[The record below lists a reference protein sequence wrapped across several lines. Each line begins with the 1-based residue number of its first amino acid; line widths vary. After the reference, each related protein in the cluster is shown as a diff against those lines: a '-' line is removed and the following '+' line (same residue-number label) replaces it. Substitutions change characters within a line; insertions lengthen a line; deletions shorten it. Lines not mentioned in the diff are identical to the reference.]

1 MYANLSYMY
10 HLVENILKS
19 MIYKDSIGLLLTNK
33 KVLQLLLVQ
42 EWQDVLNQILECI
55 KRLGEDIQ
63 FAKQWVVYRNLLP
76 NPEID

>member
-63 FAKQWVVYRNLLP
+63 FAKQ
-76 NPEID
+76 